1 MMYDMN
7 LKLSDCLKHNY
18 ENSLFYSY
26 YNYLGMSCATI
37 DDEFSASRFFASDI
51 INEII
56 KIANR
61 TIET

>member
-7 LKLSDCLKHNY
+7 RKLSDCLKHNY
-18 ENSLFYSY
+18 ESSLFYSCY
-26 YNYLGMSCATI
+26 SYLGISCAI
-37 DDEFSASRFFASDI
+37 MNVEFSVSRIFASDI
-51 INEII
+51 INDVI